1 MPHLGAPELLILLI
15 IGVVFFG
22 AGKLPELGK
31 NLGKGIKSFKSAM
44 NEDDDEEEEDEEID
58 VTPKKK
64 KKKQE
69 ALASSNTKEEEEEE
83 HEAAPAAE
91 AKTAE
96 PVRPK

>member
-31 NLGKGIKSFKSAM
+31 NLGKGIRSFKSAM
-44 NEDDDEEEEDEEID
+44 NEDEDDEDDDEEID

-64 KKKQE
+64 KKDAE
-69 ALASSNTKEEEEEE
+69 ALASSNTKEKEEDEQ
-83 HEAAPAAE
+83 PAKAV
-91 AKTAE
+91 T
-96 PVRPK
+96 PK

>member
-44 NEDDDEEEEDEEID
+44 NEDDEEDDEEID
-58 VTPKKK
+58 VTPKPKK
-64 KKKQE
+64 KKE

-83 HEAAPAAE
+83 KAPAAE

>member
-44 NEDDDEEEEDEEID
+44 NEDDDEEDEEID

-64 KKKQE
+64 KKSQE
-69 ALASSNTKEEEEEE
+69 ALASSNTKDEEEEEK
-83 HEAAPAAE
+83 APAAE
-91 AKTAE
+91 AAKTAE